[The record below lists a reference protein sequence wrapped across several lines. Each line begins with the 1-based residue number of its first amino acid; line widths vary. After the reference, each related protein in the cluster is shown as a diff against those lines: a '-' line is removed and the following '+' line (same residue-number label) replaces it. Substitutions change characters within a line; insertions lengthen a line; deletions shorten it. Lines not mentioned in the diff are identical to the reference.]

1 MMLKLKD
8 PRVSILDMEPDPKR
22 IERSEYYL
30 EEMKYAKKY
39 AGYERKQSFK
49 TGCS

>member
-8 PRVSILDMEPDPKR
+8 PRVSILDMGPDPKR
-22 IERSEYYL
+22 IERSKYYL

-39 AGYERKQSFK
+39 AGYERKQSVK